1 MYARSQLVIWTAI
14 IFVLNLVLL
23 VKLRDNAATAR
34 TQLEELTPTE
44 LSQIDIAYMLDSNA
58 FTSREQADESVTY
71 ESQGSEMK
79 TETQLEEL
87 TPTELSQIDIAY
99 MLDSNA
105 FTSWEQEDESVA
117 YESQGSEVK
126 TEKSE
131 GPPQFS
137 LFPENTS
144 AGSVKIYYVHKG
156 DTLWQISRI
165 HNLDLRTLLA
175 YNKLKD
181 PNIIRPGQR
190 IEIPRRHT
198 NMQVSP

>member
-14 IFVLNLVLL
+14 IFVLNLALL
-23 VKLRDNAATAR
+23 VKLRDNAATAK

-44 LSQIDIAYMLDSNA
+44 LSQIDIADLLDSNA
-58 FTSREQADESVTY
+58 VASREQADESVTY

-87 TPTELSQIDIAY
+87 TPTELSQIDIADL
-99 MLDSNA
+99 LDSNA
-105 FTSWEQEDESVA
+105 FTSREQEDELVA
-117 YESQGSEVK
+117 YEIQDSEMK
-126 TEKSE
+126 TEQSE
-131 GPPQFS
+131 EPPQFS

>member
-1 MYARSQLVIWTAI
+1 MYARSQLVIWTVI

-23 VKLRDNAATAR
+23 VKLRDNAATAK

-44 LSQIDIAYMLDSNA
+44 LSQIEIADL
-58 FTSREQADESVTY
+58 
-71 ESQGSEMK
+71 
-79 TETQLEEL
+79 
-87 TPTELSQIDIAY
+87 
-99 MLDSNA
+99 LDSNA
-105 FTSWEQEDESVA
+105 FTSWEQEDESVV

-137 LFPENTS
+137 LFPENAS
-144 AGSVKIYYVHKG
+144 AGSVKIYYVHEG

-175 YNKLKD
+175 YNKLKN
-181 PNIIRPGQR
+181 PNLIRPGQR
-190 IEIPRRHT
+190 IEIPRQHI